1 MAAASS
7 MKLKLLIDTK
17 ANKVPFAEA
26 GKDFV
31 DFLFYLISLPV
42 GTVIRL
48 LKENSLVGSFGK
60 IYVSIENL
68 NETYIQPNQD
78 KNSLLN
84 PTAPICAIE
93 FPLLLS
99 DRNLNTRKFHTYAK
113 ND

>member
-48 LKENSLVGSFGK
+48 LKENSL
-60 IYVSIENL
+60 NL